1 MTSDAIYVMA
11 LLRISVIAENDERF
25 ARAHRQTGTT
35 LAGRARVSGD
45 LRNLF
50 GAATRSHRWPDLVVA
65 YSNCRFARANGG
77 EPSCRKTFA
86 QSHAWIHYQWN
97 HNAGVDRLGDSARA
111 HPACT
116 PRIPIAIAALRRT
129 TLVNKCDRL
138 CALVLATGRRRTDP
152 APEAKE
158 IRQHELP
165 FSADANPA

>member
-1 MTSDAIYVMA
+1 SSGNRRN
-11 LLRISVIAENDERF
+11 LLRDAN
-25 ARAHRQTGTT
+25 
-35 LAGRARVSGD
+35 
-45 LRNLF
+45 
-50 GAATRSHRWPDLVVA
+50 RSDRLTHLVVP
-65 YSNCRFARANGG
+65 YSNCSFARDNSF
-77 EPSCRKTFA
+77 EPSCRKTFTH
-86 QSHAWIHYQWN
+86 SHARIYHQWN

-152 APEAKE
+152 APEANE